1 MRPSEPSALRV
12 VLDTQLL
19 LRGAVARTESL
30 SARLYDAWRDG
41 RFALLLSDPILAEIE
56 AVLARPEVLQ
66 KLRLSPV
73 EARALVSLLRRR
85 AVLIT
90 ATTRIRRSRDPDDDK
105 FLECAVAGG
114 AQYLVSADADLLSLG
129 EVEGIPILDAPA
141 FWQRLESLARHLPH
155 EPRA

>member
-41 RFALLLSDPILAEIE
+41 RFALLLSDLILAEIE
-56 AVLARPEVLQ
+56 EVLARPEVLQ

-141 FWQRLESLARHLPH
+141 FWQRLESLARHLPY
-155 EPRA
+155 EPGA